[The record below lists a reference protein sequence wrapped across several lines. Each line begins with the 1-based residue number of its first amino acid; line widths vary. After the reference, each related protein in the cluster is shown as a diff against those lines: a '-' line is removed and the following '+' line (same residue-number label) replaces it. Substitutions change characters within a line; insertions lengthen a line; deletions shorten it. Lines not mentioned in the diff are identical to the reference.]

1 MKKPGTKLLNTIL
14 ALGMFLIFVG
24 VLLSL
29 AFAGRSPN
37 FVVWIIPIVIFLSG
51 LVILYSYIAFSRS
64 SFKLFSGL
72 CLSLYGI
79 FSLVLAF
86 DCFSVG
92 LEKLWPFF
100 VVITAFCLFVAG
112 RTTGK
117 VFSMNYDL
125 PAISLFSLGT
135 IFLLFSFDVIKMS
148 LGRLSLL
155 ICPLTLILA
164 GTFLVILF
172 FHRKSLLEILPEDM
186 SKELKDEPNFTDSE
200 EE

>member
-1 MKKPGTKLLNTIL
+1 MKKPGVKLSNTIL
-14 ALGMFLIFVG
+14 AFGMLLIFAG
-24 VLLSL
+24 VLLAL
-29 AFAGRSPN
+29 AFAGKSPD
-37 FVVWIIPIVIFLSG
+37 FVSWGIPVGIFLAG
-51 LVILYSYIAFSRS
+51 LAILYSYIAFSRS
-64 SFKLFSGL
+64 PFKLFSGL
-72 CLSLYGI
+72 SLSFFGI

-100 VVITAFCLFVAG
+100 VILTALSLLIAA

-117 VFSMNYDL
+117 VFAINYDL
-125 PAISLFSLGT
+125 LALSLFILG
-135 IFLLFSFDVIKMS
+135 IVFLLFSFNVIKMPLS
-148 LGRLSLL
+148 RLALL

-186 SKELKDEPNFTDSE
+186 SKELKNEPNFTDTE
-200 EE
+200 E